1 MTSSGLTSGT
11 LTDAQAGLE
20 LRLRGQYEREKH
32 ALEQQVESLRVQLQ
46 GIGQR
51 RSGKYK
57 DDVGTGTCTDCPAGK
72 YRERRSRS
80 MEVTE
85 LIWH

>member
-1 MTSSGLTSGT
+1 M
-11 LTDAQAGLE
+11 TDAQAGLE
-20 LRLRGQYEREKH
+20 LRLRGQYDREKH

-46 GIGQR
+46 GIGQS

-57 DDVGTGTCTDCPAGK
+57 DAVGTGTYTDCPACK
-72 YRERRSRS
+72 YRERRRRS

-85 LIWH
+85 IIWH